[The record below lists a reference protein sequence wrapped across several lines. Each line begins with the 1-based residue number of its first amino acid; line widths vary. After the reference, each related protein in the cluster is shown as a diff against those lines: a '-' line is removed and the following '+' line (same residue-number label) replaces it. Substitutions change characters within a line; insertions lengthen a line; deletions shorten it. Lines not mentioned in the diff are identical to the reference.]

1 MGHGAL
7 PSNNYLKKQS
17 YYLNLVV
24 IRDEARA
31 TAASSALSRILQGA
45 VKLLSKTRQ
54 ATDGDRQNNLQAAG
68 DVDEFQVNLKQE
80 MLDVQRAGDVKVDG
94 KGWQEDGTSMTRP
107 YISRKP
113 IQSNFCHPGFLLCKI
128 CAHVCRSM

>member
-54 ATDGDRQNNLQAAG
+54 ATDGDMQNNLQAAG

-94 KGWQEDGTSMTRP
+94 KGWQEDGTSMTRAGTGKGVVGQG
-107 YISRKP
+107 SRGNK
-113 IQSNFCHPGFLLCKI
+113 GLM
-128 CAHVCRSM
+128 RWR